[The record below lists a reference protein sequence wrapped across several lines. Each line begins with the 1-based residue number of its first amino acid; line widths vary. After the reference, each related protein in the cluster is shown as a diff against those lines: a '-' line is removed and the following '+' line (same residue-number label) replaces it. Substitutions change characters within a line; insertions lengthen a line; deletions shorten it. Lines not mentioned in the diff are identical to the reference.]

1 MSIFDREDLIYSE
14 EQMSS
19 KRTFLKQIRGRYNW
33 AIRRICDVESGNI
46 YEIREWDTMIIEDCK
61 SYQFYKCFSFENI
74 VCDNDP
80 NGEKKYSQF
89 DMDVMDK
96 QIDKTIIRYKF
107 AVNKLNDIDF
117 PRIVEDFLNPNKFI
131 TLDTSE
137 YEDTYLKD
145 LDKLF

>member
-1 MSIFDREDLIYSE
+1 MSIFDIEDLIYSE

-19 KRTFLKQIRGRYNW
+19 KRAYLKQINWRYNW

-46 YEIREWDTMIIEDCK
+46 YEIREWDTMIIEDCE
-61 SYQFYKCFSFENI
+61 SYQTHKCFSFENI
-74 VCDNDP
+74 VHDDS

-89 DMDVMDK
+89 DMDVIDK

-107 AVNKLNDIDF
+107 AVNKLNDMDF
-117 PRIVEDFLNPNKFI
+117 PSIVRDSINPDKFI
-131 TLDTSE
+131 LSE
-137 YEDTYLKD
+137 YEDTYLND

>member
-1 MSIFDREDLIYSE
+1 MSVFDRDDLIYSE
-14 EQMSS
+14 GQMSS
-19 KRTFLKQIRGRYNW
+19 KREYLKQIGWRYRW

-46 YEIREWDTMIIEDCK
+46 YEIRKWDNMLIEDCE

-74 VCDNDP
+74 VHDNDP

-96 QIDKTIIRYKF
+96 QIDKYIIKYKF

-117 PRIVEDFLNPNKFI
+117 PRIVRDSLNPDKFI
-131 TLDTSE
+131 RLNLFE
-137 YEDTYLKD
+137 YEDTHYNDSDD
-145 LDKLF
+145 LF

>member
-1 MSIFDREDLIYSE
+1 MSIFDKEDLIYSE

-19 KRTFLKQIRGRYNW
+19 KRAYLKQIHQRYNW

-46 YEIREWDTMIIEDCK
+46 YEIREWDTMIVEDCVT
-61 SYQFYKCFSFENI
+61 YQSHKCFSFENI
-74 VCDNDP
+74 VHNDS

-107 AVNKLNDIDF
+107 AVNKLNDMDF
-117 PRIVEDFLNPNKFI
+117 PSIVRDSLNPDKFI
-131 TLDTSE
+131 LSE
-137 YEDTYLKD
+137 YEDTYHND
-145 LDKLF
+145 LDDLF